1 MNVRDLA
8 EMYAVETSHWWFAGK
23 RLLFKRLL
31 RERLARP
38 GLRLLD
44 VGCGTG
50 AVAVDFGAHGW
61 LCASDRSPDALAFVR
76 SRGVRNVVA
85 SDAAVLPFADAS
97 FDIVTAF
104 DVIEHVEDDYA
115 MALELARVLRP
126 GGALAVHV
134 PAWPSLWS
142 RHDELLEHKRRYTR
156 RALRRL
162 LLDTGFAL
170 EHLGWASATIL
181 PAAVVMRT
189 ASALGARRATH
200 GRAQDDADK
209 AELFSLPRPLNT
221 AMLGV
226 YRAET
231 AVAASVG
238 LPFGLSLA
246 AIAVH
251 S

>member
-1 MNVRDLA
+1 MHVRDLA

-23 RLLFKRLL
+23 RMLFKRLL
-31 RERLARP
+31 RDRLARA
-38 GLRLLD
+38 GVRLLD

-115 MALELARVLRP
+115 MARELARVLRP

-189 ASALGARRATH
+189 AARLGLKKDRP
-200 GRAQDDADK
+200 ADEEET
-209 AELFSLPRPLNT
+209 AELFPLPAPLNA

-226 YRAET
+226 YRAES
-231 AVAASVG
+231 AIAASVG

-246 AIAVH
+246 AIATR
-251 S
+251 

>member
-1 MNVRDLA
+1 MHARDLA
-8 EMYAVETSHWWFAGK
+8 EMYAVETTHWWFAGK

-31 RERLARP
+31 RDRLARP
-38 GLRLLD
+38 GLRMLD

-50 AVAVDFGAHGW
+50 AAAVDFGAYGW

-76 SRGVRNVVA
+76 SRGIRNVVA
-85 SDAAVLPFADAS
+85 SDAAVLPFANAS
-97 FDIVTAF
+97 FDVVTAF

-115 MALELARVLRP
+115 MALELRRVLRP

-142 RHDELLEHKRRYTR
+142 RHDEVLEHKRRYTR

-162 LLDTGFAL
+162 LLDTGFEL
-170 EHLGWASATIL
+170 EFLGWASAAIFL
-181 PAAVVMRT
+181 PAVAVRSAGRLGLEKDA
-189 ASALGARRATH
+189 ASGGEDET
-200 GRAQDDADK
+200 
-209 AELFSLPRPLNT
+209 AELFTLPRALNA

-226 YRAET
+226 YRAE
-231 AVAASVG
+231 AAIASSIG

-246 AIAVH
+246 AIAVRR
-251 S
+251 